1 MNYELVMTEQ
11 QFISACKSMIAEH
24 KHIDASEVYVVWLCK
39 ILQNN
44 KALLSTT
51 VPDTTY
57 YEITYDGDKK
67 KFYFDEYTKTCN
79 FNFAKTFESVEDIIG
94 QGD

>member
-1 MNYELVMTEQ
+1 MNYESMTIK
-11 QFISACKSMIAEH
+11 QFISDCKNMIAEH

-39 ILQNN
+39 ILQN

-57 YEITYDGDKK
+57 YEITYDGDNN

-79 FNFAKTFESVEDIIG
+79 FVKTFESVEDIIG